1 MLTAEVTDEVRRN
14 YLVSEQKYHATKSF
28 SNFMSNRNKKTRV
41 IMTKPVYLGYQ
52 YQNKV
57 KQQHMSFGMIM

>member
-1 MLTAEVTDEVRRN
+1 MWENLNILTAEVTDEVRRN
-14 YLVSEQKYHATKSF
+14 YLVSEQKYHTTKSF

-52 YQNKV
+52 Y
-57 KQQHMSFGMIM
+57 